1 MFCLSCN
8 VLFPP
13 LATPRP
19 QDYST
24 DGMSNKLMDF
34 VQHLREFGLLYQR
47 RRTAGRFYPTR

>member
-8 VLFPP
+8 VCYF
-13 LATPRP
+13 P

>member
-1 MFCLSCN
+1 M
-8 VLFPP
+8 LFPP